1 MEKHISKNKGF
12 TFLETMIVLLLI
24 SMVMII
30 YPTRMYLKNIQIKE
44 DILVLYE
51 FLLQAQNEAIIHHQR
66 NVIVLDGKEVKS
78 SFQQLTLKELEIVY
92 ITFHY
97 NAKGHSSR
105 ALTISF
111 INSKDKIVMQLGSG
125 SLDLR

>member
-1 MEKHISKNKGF
+1 
-12 TFLETMIVLLLI
+12 
-24 SMVMII
+24 MII
-30 YPTRMYLKNIQIKE
+30 FPTRMYIKNIQIKE

-66 NVIVLDGKEVKS
+66 NVIVLDSKEVKS

-111 INSKDKIVMQLGSG
+111 FNSRDKIVMQLGSG